1 MMKHYTYRLEVYKME
16 QHPEYGRVG
25 RKIKGFIG
33 NDDVELMERF
43 EKWFIKQGY
52 DREEIEV
59 RIENVQHA
67 NNI

>member
-1 MMKHYTYRLEVYKME
+1 MMKHYTYRLTVYQMI
-16 QHPEYGRVG
+16 QHPEYGRIG

-33 NDDVELMERF
+33 NDNAELMERF

-59 RIENVQHA
+59 HIDNVQHA